1 MNMTFDTLE
10 EILEKDGIVFLTYGG
25 FLTQSL
31 IAGMT
36 DALEKEAQ
44 NNDLSMKVSGN
55 IFTIFIELAQNM
67 MNYAK
72 SKRDGSEAFDSK
84 GLIIVGSDKSA
95 SNYFIISRNI
105 IDAADKEK
113 IEARLAILE
122 GKEKEELRSL
132 YRELRKSGRD
142 KHHKGAGIGFIEIA
156 RRCERIEHEF
166 TPYEASKY
174 YFTFKAIIS
183 KNA

>member
-1 MNMTFDTLE
+1 MKFDTLE
-10 EILEKDGIVFLTYGG
+10 SVLEEDGIVFLTYGG

-36 DALEKEAQ
+36 DALEKEAAS
-44 NNDLSMKVSGN
+44 NDLSMKVANN

-72 SKRDGSEAFDSK
+72 SKMGGTEGFDSK
-84 GLIIVGSDKSA
+84 GLIVVGTDKKA

-113 IEARLAILE
+113 IASRLALLE
-122 GKEKEELRSL
+122 GKEKEELRAL

-142 KHHKGAGIGFIEIA
+142 KHHRGAGIGFIEIA
-156 RRCERIEHEF
+156 RRCEKVEHEF
-166 TPYEASKY
+166 TPYGESKY
-174 YFTFKAIIS
+174 YFTFRATIS
-183 KNA
+183 KQHK